1 MVAPRKPH
9 LAKVTNQLF
18 TTPLT
23 KEKQST
29 QKRTGRGRAGGG
41 SEGVEG
47 GRGRGGRGKG
57 GGEKHDES
65 GRIVIPSNSLISLNP
80 CLLLLLAAPHLVLM
94 RDYGR
99 REPLRRLMC
108 V

>member
-1 MVAPRKPH
+1 MVTPRKPH

-23 KEKQST
+23 EEKQST
-29 QKRTGRGRAGGG
+29 QKRTSRGRTGGG
-41 SEGVEG
+41 FGGSGGV
-47 GRGRGGRGKG
+47 RGKG

-65 GRIVIPSNSLISLNP
+65 GRIVIPSNSLISPNP